1 MTQRPAPPPLPRVE
15 LRAPEPT
22 PGQPAAP
29 IGPHPPLV
37 SGAPG
42 RRQSGRILLAGLAA
56 TLLVLPAVVAGM
68 VAAAQ
73 PDRFAAEVELLHQP
87 EDNSTSESV
96 DREMATHQV
105 LLQQRPLL
113 AETADAVGRSPEDLA
128 DSLTVEIV
136 DGSSV
141 LRLEVEDA
149 RPQRARESLNALV
162 ERYLESADRLAAGS
176 DIGQLRAL
184 APPSVLDEPVGP
196 DALRA
201 AAAGLLL
208 GMVLVVALLALLR
221 SRHGRSKAP

>member
-1 MTQRPAPPPLPRVE
+1 MTQRAGPPPPRVE
-15 LRAPEPT
+15 LLSPEPPPGSPPAST
-22 PGQPAAP
+22 PPPAP
-29 IGPHPPLV
+29 LTIVGP
-37 SGAPG
+37 
-42 RRQSGRILLAGLAA
+42 RRKFSSRVLLAVLAA
-56 TLLVLPAVVAGM
+56 TLLALPAVVAGM

-113 AETADAVGRSPEDLA
+113 GETADAVGRSPKDLA

-136 DGSSV
+136 DDSSV
-141 LRLEVEDA
+141 LRLEIEDA
-149 RPQRARESLNALV
+149 EPERAREALNALV

-176 DIGQLRAL
+176 DIGQLRVL